1 MIRDDPGRKKTH
13 RICSMLKVV
22 FSLVLWNNQQW
33 QGNWVCLLDG
43 LEKQKKLTKWWSNR
57 WFSTVESRMSKNMN
71 ICWTCFLDTLSPMQA
86 VQIQNLGQQPPEPQ
100 QESYPQAPK
109 NKNKFVSQ
117 TVVHSSWRFW
127 ISCLNSIPWKI
138 HGTFTV
144 YLPAIIYHQQ
154 TSTVN
159 IWVNIPMNHYFHLY
173 INGVFFVDGKIIDP
187 RRFR

>member
-1 MIRDDPGRKKTH
+1 
-13 RICSMLKVV
+13 
-22 FSLVLWNNQQW
+22 
-33 QGNWVCLLDG
+33 
-43 LEKQKKLTKWWSNR
+43 
-57 WFSTVESRMSKNMN
+57 MN